1 MNVPSQPP
9 PDGSKEF
16 IRSEWDSI
24 RDSTV
29 RPLEL
34 TGLAGDGQHRDE
46 FLTGAELLRFL
57 GPRAKRDKR
66 TRELMTPRP
75 AQLLIADAVE
85 NTDRFLGLLA
95 PRRSTKTSAMF
106 AVAMGRIAGRED
118 YRVGYTMATTA
129 LKARARFKEDI
140 AAPLEYLYPDV
151 KTRPFKIDRTG
162 GAEAIRWLS
171 TGSLFQFLAPKGD
184 GFRSDAWDLI
194 LIDEGGEAEPDMAED
209 ILAGAGAT
217 MDTIPD
223 AQLVVMGT
231 AGDVREGGLLWPTLK
246 DGREGKNRTSV
257 VSWSA
262 PEDTTVADILDED
275 GEKDW
280 ARAQTLLLASHPGI
294 GHGSELVD
302 IEPNFWS
309 WKPEKFLKEY
319 LGIFTRRGGA
329 SFINYPAWQSMTN
342 TGTMPPPPSH
352 FRLAFKVHP
361 LQTSASI
368 VAVWRVNG
376 KVHAGVLDH
385 RRGVAWL
392 YSQLLLLSR
401 KYRVPIVY
409 DNGNS
414 VDTAEVEKLQ
424 RAKPRPPLE
433 PQNWNQVSTAAATL
447 LKEIESLNVEHYGQ
461 PDLDEGIRIVVK
473 RGTRDSKR
481 WGFGRENEED
491 DITGV
496 EAMALALRA
505 YDEAKPRVP
514 IRLITEVA

>member
-1 MNVPSQPP
+1 
-9 PDGSKEF
+9 
-16 IRSEWDSI
+16 
-24 RDSTV
+24 
-29 RPLEL
+29 
-34 TGLAGDGQHRDE
+34 
-46 FLTGAELLRFL
+46 
-57 GPRAKRDKR
+57 
-66 TRELMTPRP
+66 
-75 AQLLIADAVE
+75 
-85 NTDRFLGLLA
+85 
-95 PRRSTKTSAMF
+95 
-106 AVAMGRIAGRED
+106 
-118 YRVGYTMATTA
+118 
-129 LKARARFKEDI
+129 
-140 AAPLEYLYPDV
+140 
-151 KTRPFKIDRTG
+151 
-162 GAEAIRWLS
+162 
-171 TGSLFQFLAPKGD
+171 
-184 GFRSDAWDLI
+184 
-194 LIDEGGEAEPDMAED
+194 
-209 ILAGAGAT
+209 
-217 MDTIPD
+217 
-223 AQLVVMGT
+223 
-231 AGDVREGGLLWPTLK
+231 
-246 DGREGKNRTSV
+246 
-257 VSWSA
+257 
-262 PEDTTVADILDED
+262 
-275 GEKDW
+275 
-280 ARAQTLLLASHPGI
+280 
-294 GHGSELVD
+294 
-302 IEPNFWS
+302 
-309 WKPEKFLKEY
+309 
-319 LGIFTRRGGA
+319 
-329 SFINYPAWQSMTN
+329 
-342 TGTMPPPPSH
+342 MPPPPSH